1 MCDNSY
7 CQLFGCFKTT
17 SQLKQNFEQN
27 ILKSGHTLTHS
38 SIGILSHFLM
48 CPDFGMGR
56 CHRSDGQMVKLD
68 KLGRWSDGQVGQ
80 IGKRGQATFWCS
92 DHIHHVGVSCCLFI
106 LTPTYKADFRKLFIN
121 QLHCLPSVLSHI
133 INFNR
138 FIVVLLNQKCCSGA
152 AKR

>member
-1 MCDNSY
+1 MHQHQSIMMDLCDNHYS
-7 CQLFGCFKTT
+7 QLFGCFKTT
-17 SQLKQNFEQN
+17 SQLKQDFEQN

-80 IGKRGQATFWCS
+80 FGIRGQGTFWS
-92 DHIHHVGVSCCLFI
+92 FAHIHHVGAA
-106 LTPTYKADFRKLFIN
+106 ADTF
-121 QLHCLPSVLSHI
+121 
-133 INFNR
+133 
-138 FIVVLLNQKCCSGA
+138 
-152 AKR
+152 